1 MYYLLYLIKTLIIIS
16 AAVISKSV
24 FKETKLK
31 MISLQIEKLVY
42 LVHYWLD
49 KILKG
54 GLEIRAL
61 SALFY
66 FCRIYVP
73 TSVNFIYCRHGYFD
87 PMNIETSKPIKQT
100 LFTTPI
106 ITYS

>member
-1 MYYLLYLIKTLIIIS
+1 M
-16 AAVISKSV
+16 
-24 FKETKLK
+24 
-31 MISLQIEKLVY
+31 MSLQIEKLVY
-42 LVHYWLD
+42 LVHYWSD

-73 TSVNFIYCRHGYFD
+73 TCVNFIYCRHGYFD
-87 PMNIETSKPIKQT
+87 PMNIETSKPIGQT
-100 LFTTPI
+100 FFTTH
-106 ITYS
+106 ITTYL